1 MVNKASRTRLKKTPK
16 KSGFVY
22 RPRKLEDVKRR
33 AERPAGRFDSYF
45 KAGFDSWRPKVGENV
60 IRILPPTWEDSH
72 EHYGYT
78 IWVHSWVGPD
88 KSTYLCPAK
97 MKKKPCPICEAAEEA
112 RKAGEDDEYKHL
124 NMKEQTVF
132 WIIDR
137 DDDDQQPQLY
147 AVSGQMDRDILSQTI
162 SSRSGKAIMIDH
174 PDEGYDVF
182 IKRTGQG
189 LKTRYVCSIDR
200 DPSPIEDKESEQ
212 EEILTYVKDNSIPSV
227 LKFYNE
233 EYLEKVIAG
242 TMEQKDEDTED
253 EEEDTEE
260 EEERPRGKRGKPK
273 PRKDEDEEEEEE
285 EEDTEEEE
293 EAEDKKRPRG
303 RRGKP
308 APKDEDEDENEDEED
323 ETEEEEEDTNG
334 EEDEEDEEETVT
346 RTKRTR
352 GKPKP
357 KDEEDEDEDEEE
369 TTTRTRRRVVKKR
382 ARR

>member
-1 MVNKASRTRLKKTPK
+1 MVNKASRTRLKKPAR

-22 RPRKLEDVKRR
+22 KPRKYEDVKRR
-33 AERPAGRFDSYF
+33 AEKPAGRYDSYF
-45 KAGFDSWRPKVGENV
+45 KQGFDTWRPKVGENV

-97 MKKKPCPICEAAEEA
+97 MKKKHCPICDAAEEA

-124 NMKEQTVF
+124 NVKEQTVF

-147 AVSGQMDRDILSQTI
+147 AVSGQMDRDILAQTI
-162 SSRSGKAIMIDH
+162 SSRTGKAIMVDH
-174 PDEGYDVF
+174 PDDGYDVF

-200 DPSPIEDKESEQ
+200 DPSPIEDKQSEQ
-212 EEILTYVKDNSIPSV
+212 DEILKFIQENPIPSV

-233 EYLEKVIAG
+233 EYLEKVVEG

-253 EEEDTEE
+253 EEDDTEE
-260 EEERPRGKRGKPK
+260 EDDDDNGDDNGDNEEEEDEEEDDDNGDDNGDNEEEGDEEEDEKPTRPTRSRRGRS
-273 PRKDEDEEEEEE
+273 EEEEEE
-285 EEDTEEEE
+285 EE
-293 EAEDKKRPRG
+293 
-303 RRGKP
+303 
-308 APKDEDEDENEDEED
+308 APKKTRRKAVE
-323 ETEEEEEDTNG
+323 
-334 EEDEEDEEETVT
+334 EEDEEDA
-346 RTKRTR
+346 
-352 GKPKP
+352 P
-357 KDEEDEDEDEEE
+357 
-369 TTTRTRRRVVKKR
+369 RTRRRV
-382 ARR
+382 ARRSRR